1 VALGVPVVD
10 EDGAVVF
17 GVSVWDWDEETAV
30 DTEAT
35 ETTGEAVESG
45 GWVVEV
51 ATDLVLRL
59 EMVSVV
65 GAGHDRT
72 HSSWSPILPTVL
84 PVLDPIPKTQKQ
96 NIYYKHAY

>member
-59 EMVSVV
+59 EMVSEV
-65 GAGHDRT
+65 GACWD
-72 HSSWSPILPTVL
+72 W
-84 PVLDPIPKTQKQ
+84 
-96 NIYYKHAY
+96 A